1 MDLSTKIFFSVIKLQ
16 ELFTLFS
23 INAVTDEIFFY
34 GVLMCVQSEEQTEL
48 WFSGLLGIFCICE
61 LVILQYILV
70 TNKDVLDWR
79 SQTLTSALMMWD
91 LGSHS
96 SVAVRD
102 VTSCWLV
109 NICHQLEGIMILHD
123 DSIY

>member
-70 TNKDVLDWR
+70 TNR
-79 SQTLTSALMMWD
+79 M
-91 LGSHS
+91 
-96 SVAVRD
+96 
-102 VTSCWLV
+102 C
-109 NICHQLEGIMILHD
+109 
-123 DSIY
+123 